1 LSDDDPAAGPVP
13 EPVLTPLDGI
23 VGFRLRRL
31 QARWITHWGHW
42 FRALGVSTT
51 PVQGGI
57 LLLIGANP
65 GINQVALARLL
76 QVEAPTLMQALTPLM
91 RAGLI
96 ERVRSTRDR
105 RAFEL
110 RLSEAGATVTEVIA
124 ADMHRQETDL
134 LGALSAG
141 ERKTFLA
148 LLDKA
153 LASADAATAAL
164 SAEACPPGGETPPP
178 PRD

>member
-1 LSDDDPAAGPVP
+1 MSDADTPPGSAGG
-13 EPVLTPLDGI
+13 PVLTPLDGI

-31 QARWITHWGHW
+31 QARWVTHWGHW
-42 FRALGVSTT
+42 FRMLGVSTT

-57 LLLIGANP
+57 LLLISANP
-65 GINQVALARLL
+65 DINQVALARLL

-110 RLSEAGATVTEVIA
+110 RLSAAGAAVTDLID
-124 ADMHRQETDL
+124 ADMGRQENDL
-134 LGALSAG
+134 LAALSAV

-153 LASADAATAAL
+153 LGSADAATAAL
-164 SAEACPPGGETPPP
+164 SAGACPPDGETPPL
-178 PRD
+178 PRG

>member
-1 LSDDDPAAGPVP
+1 MSDGDAPSAGG
-13 EPVLTPLDGI
+13 EPVLTPLEGI
-23 VGFRLRRL
+23 VGYRLRRL

-57 LLLIGANP
+57 LLLIRANP
-65 GINQVALARLL
+65 GISQVALARLL

-91 RAGLI
+91 RAGLVA
-96 ERVRSTRDR
+96 RVRSPRDG

-110 RLSEAGATVTEVIA
+110 RLSEAGASVADLIE
-124 ADMHRQETDL
+124 ADMLRQEEDL
-134 LGALSAG
+134 LAG
-141 ERKTFLA
+141 LTAAERKTFLA

-153 LASADAATAAL
+153 LSSADAATAAL
-164 SAEACPPGGETPPP
+164 SAEACPPAGETSPL
-178 PRD
+178 PRA

>member
-1 LSDDDPAAGPVP
+1 MSDSGPAP
-13 EPVLTPLDGI
+13 EPALAALESV

-31 QARWITHWGHW
+31 QARWVAHWGHW
-42 FRALGVSTT
+42 FRALGIFTT

-57 LLLIGANP
+57 LLLIRANP

-76 QVEAPTLMQALTPLM
+76 QVEAPTLMQALSPLI

-96 ERVRSTRDR
+96 ERLRSTRDR

-110 RLSEAGATVTEVIA
+110 RLSEEGTSVTAMIE
-124 ADMHRQETDL
+124 ADMVRQEADL
-134 LGALSAG
+134 LAALTPG
-141 ERKTFLA
+141 ERTTFLA

-164 SAEACPPGGETPPP
+164 SAEACPPAGETPPP

>member
-1 LSDDDPAAGPVP
+1 MSDGPPPGDSAP
-13 EPVLTPLDGI
+13 EPGLAPLDGI
-23 VGFRLRRL
+23 VGYRLRRL

-57 LLLIGANP
+57 LLLISANP

-76 QVEAPTLMQALTPLM
+76 QVEAPTLMQALTPLI

-96 ERVRSTRDR
+96 ERARSTRDR

-110 RLSEAGATVTEVIA
+110 RLSEAGAAISAVIE
-124 ADMHRQETDL
+124 ADMHKQEADL
-134 LGALSAG
+134 LAALSAA
-141 ERKTFLA
+141 ERRTFLA

-153 LASADAATAAL
+153 LGSADAATAAL
-164 SAEACPPGGETPPP
+164 SAEACPPDAGTPPP